1 MRKQI
6 VSQSQIDYKNLLK
19 QHENLIFSDS
29 FSQKNACMMLDDVY
43 SFWCN
48 IKDSIA
54 LEVSQMTQE
63 KESVIFSCGIYLD
76 AFDDEHYY
84 FKALGER
91 HIVSDPLLRLEPM
104 FRIPCHVFSM
114 ESIQVFRRAYRDAI
128 YILENCAE
136 EIYIL
141 PIDMIVMRT
150 MEEKRELMEELY
162 LNFLNSLFDSK
173 CVSKQEFLKKYSTL
187 DDIARDMPEILDSF
201 IGLCIDTEKMPSKEK
216 LQHFIALRG
225 NPKILEAKADA
236 EVFLNA
242 LFGIFASVAHALIV
256 SSTIKAIPFVR
267 NHESFALMMILKDP
281 FLKEVE
287 NEILKKSFIFYRF
300 HNIIKKDDLRKIPFF
315 QFVQIVKQKNILE
328 TIIQKL
334 GGDSVDIFE
343 SNPKDI
349 DRVIMS
355 EFIFLKKTF

>member
-1 MRKQI
+1 MRKQV

-29 FSQKNACMMLDDVY
+29 FSQKNACMILDNVY

-54 LEVSQMTQE
+54 LEVSQMRQE

-76 AFDDEHYY
+76 ALDDEHYY

-91 HIVSDPLLRLEPM
+91 HIVSDTLLRLEPM
-104 FRIPCHVFSM
+104 FRMPSHVFSI
-114 ESIQVFRRAYRDAI
+114 ESIQFFRRAYRDTM
-128 YILENCAE
+128 YILDNCVE

-150 MEEKRELMEELY
+150 MEERRELMEELY
-162 LNFLNSLFDSK
+162 LNFLNLLFDSK
-173 CVSKQEFLKKYSTL
+173 CISKQEFLEKYSTL

-201 IGLCIDTEKMPSKEK
+201 IGLCIGTEKMSLKAK

-225 NPKILEAKADA
+225 NPKILGAKADA

-256 SSTIKAIPFVR
+256 SLTIKAIPFVR
-267 NHESFALMMILKDP
+267 NHESFALMMILKDL
-281 FLKEVE
+281 FLEEVR

-300 HNIIKKDDLRKIPFF
+300 HNIIKKDDLRKIPFS
-315 QFVQIVKQKNILE
+315 QFLQIVKQKNILE
-328 TIIQKL
+328 TIVQKL

-349 DRVIMS
+349 DRAIVS
-355 EFIFLKKTF
+355 EFVFLKDK